1 MNLNIQKWLIR
12 ITALCLMAFLNA
24 CSKEAEETLPTA
36 DVRVGFVVDKEDSR
50 TRTSL
55 DASSGLFS
63 WEESDK
69 ISLWAKDAGGEF
81 VLNAQE
87 FSVSALGYGTGQAY
101 FTSTIAA
108 PMAEGDYSYFIC
120 YPLPTSV
127 QDNNLTF
134 MLDAVQDGK
143 AGNGSGICLSGW
155 TAGPAL
161 PRVDISAPLGESAMP
176 RAGMHHILHYLK
188 FYIPQGCNLLG
199 EEIESLEFTMPQ
211 AVAGTVTVDLTDGSA
226 SLSDAVST
234 VSIEP
239 QSPFGEESYV
249 SAAIYPP
256 SVAYGEHDVMNV
268 SLYSANHYS
277 DLTPIIL
284 NGRTFPAGHITG
296 VPLRPYEIKDYFSL
310 TFTLAGNNL
319 GQDVQKLT
327 LTLPEGVNWPDSGS
341 NVLEYADADGSL
353 FLVGESFRLSTRSR
367 SAFSAL
373 SGQSVS
379 VSYESADAIV
389 SETLILP
396 DLSSAVSAGA
406 ELHCPYLLFEDF
418 SGIVSFN
425 SGDKHSASNL
435 GDKSP
440 YTFGDGWSVA
450 RAGGSEGK
458 AVRMAAHRE
467 WMATY
472 DSRCDSAPLRGI
484 KDGSSVDVVLTF
496 NYSMNREEGGLGSA
510 PKLGATVHVG
520 WNDNLDGIS
529 SDNTSGTFVESFH
542 VNENTGSY
550 DYIDKEHSTAIPGM
564 TNARR
569 ISWREVADGTSG
581 TSNGTYWLYLDN
593 VRVSIAQ
600 Q

>member
-1 MNLNIQKWLIR
+1 
-12 ITALCLMAFLNA
+12 
-24 CSKEAEETLPTA
+24 
-36 DVRVGFVVDKEDSR
+36 
-50 TRTSL
+50 
-55 DASSGLFS
+55 
-63 WEESDK
+63 
-69 ISLWAKDAGGEF
+69 
-81 VLNAQE
+81 
-87 FSVSALGYGTGQAY
+87 
-101 FTSTIAA
+101 
-108 PMAEGDYSYFIC
+108 
-120 YPLPTSV
+120 
-127 QDNNLTF
+127 
-134 MLDAVQDGK
+134 ML
-143 AGNGSGICLSGW
+143 
-155 TAGPAL
+155 
-161 PRVDISAPLGESAMP
+161 
-176 RAGMHHILHYLK
+176 RAGMHHILHYLR

-199 EEIESLEFTMPQ
+199 EAVESIEFTMPQ

-226 SLSDAVST
+226 SLSDGVTTISL
-234 VSIEP
+234 EP
-239 QSPFGEESYV
+239 QAPFGEESYV

-353 FLVGESFRLSTRSR
+353 LLVGESFRISTRSESDFR
-367 SAFSAL
+367 AL
-373 SGQSVS
+373 SGQGVT

-389 SETLILP
+389 SGVLTLP
-396 DLSSAVSAGA
+396 DLSTAVSAGA

-418 SGIVSFN
+418 SGIISFN
-425 SGDKHSASNL
+425 SGDKHSASNM

-496 NYSMNREEGGLGSA
+496 SYSMNREEGGLGSA

-529 SDNTSGTFVESFH
+529 SGNTSGTFVESFH
-542 VNENTGSY
+542 VNEETGSY
-550 DYIDKEHSTAIPGM
+550 DNIDKEHSTAIPGM
-564 TNARR
+564 NNARR

-593 VRVSIAQ
+593 VRVSIAKQ
-600 Q
+600 

>member
-24 CSKEAEETLPTA
+24 CSKEAEEKLP
-36 DVRVGFVVDKEDSR
+36 DGEVKVGVILGNGRSS
-50 TRTSL
+50 TRTTL

-69 ISLWAKDAGGEF
+69 VSLWAKDAGGEF

-87 FSVSALGYGTGQAY
+87 FSVTALGYGTGQAY

-161 PRVDISAPLGESAMP
+161 PRVDTSAPLGESAMP

-211 AVAGTVTVDLTDGSA
+211 AVAGTVTVNLTDGSA
-226 SLSDAVST
+226 SLSDAVTT

-239 QSPFGEESYV
+239 QNPFGEESYV

-256 SVAYGEHDVMNV
+256 ATAYGEHDVMNV
-268 SLYSANHYS
+268 TLYSANHYS
-277 DLTPIIL
+277 DITPIIL
-284 NGRTFPAGHITG
+284 QGRTFPAGHITG
-296 VPLRPYEIKDYFSL
+296 VPLRPSEIKDYFSL

-353 FLVGESFRLSTRSR
+353 FLVGESFRISTRSESDFR
-367 SAFSAL
+367 AL
-373 SGQSVS
+373 SGQGVT

-389 SETLILP
+389 SGVLTLP
-396 DLSSAVSAGA
+396 DLSTAVSAGA

-529 SDNTSGTFVESFH
+529 SGNTSGTFVESFH
-542 VNENTGSY
+542 VNEDTGSY
-550 DYIDKEHSTAIPGM
+550 DNIDKEHSTAIPGM

-569 ISWREVADGTSG
+569 ISWREVADGSSG

>member
-69 ISLWAKDAGGEF
+69 VSLWAKDAGGEF

-396 DLSSAVSAGA
+396 DLSTAVSAGA

-529 SDNTSGTFVESFH
+529 SGNTSGTFVESFH

-550 DYIDKEHSTAIPGM
+550 DNIDKEHSTAIPGM

-593 VRVSIAQ
+593 VRVSIAKQ
-600 Q
+600 

>member
-1 MNLNIQKWLIR
+1 MTLNTQKRIIR
-12 ITALCLMAFLNA
+12 ITAFCLMTFLNA
-24 CSKEAEETLPTA
+24 CTKETEEALPTA

-69 ISLWAKDAGGEF
+69 VSLWAKDAGGEF

-87 FSVSALGYGTGQAY
+87 FSVTALGYSTGQAY

-161 PRVDISAPLGESAMP
+161 PRVDTSAPLGESAMP

-256 SVAYGEHDVMNV
+256 ATAYGEHDVMNV
-268 SLYSANHYS
+268 TLYSANHYS
-277 DLTPIIL
+277 DITPIIL
-284 NGRTFPAGHITG
+284 RGRSFPAGHITG
-296 VPLRPYEIKDYFSL
+296 VPLRPSEIKDYYSL
-310 TFTLAGNNL
+310 TFTLSGNSL
-319 GQDVQKLT
+319 GQDVKKLT

-353 FLVGESFRLSTRSR
+353 FLVGESFRLSTRSESDFR
-367 SAFSAL
+367 AL
-373 SGQSVS
+373 SGQGVT

-389 SETLILP
+389 SGVLTLP
-396 DLSSAVSAGA
+396 DLSTAVSAGA

-425 SGDKHSASNL
+425 SGDKHSDSNM

-450 RAGGSEGK
+450 RAGGSDGK

-467 WMATY
+467 TSVTY

-496 NYSMNREEGGLGSA
+496 NYSMNREEGGIGSG

-520 WNDNLDGIS
+520 WNDNLNGIS
-529 SDNTSGTFVESFH
+529 SGNTSGTFVESFY

-550 DYIDKEHSTAIPGM
+550 DNIDKEHSTAIPGM

-569 ISWREVADGTSG
+569 ISWREVADSKISLT
-581 TSNGTYWLYLDN
+581 NGTYWLYLDN

>member
-69 ISLWAKDAGGEF
+69 VSLWAKDAGGEF

-396 DLSSAVSAGA
+396 DLSTAVSAGA

-496 NYSMNREEGGLGSA
+496 SYSMNREEGGLGSA

-542 VNENTGSY
+542 VNEETGSY
-550 DYIDKEHSTAIPGM
+550 DNIDKEHSTAIPGM

-593 VRVSIAQ
+593 VRVSIAKQ
-600 Q
+600 

>member
-542 VNENTGSY
+542 VNEETGSY
-550 DYIDKEHSTAIPGM
+550 DNIDKEHSTAIPGM

-593 VRVSIAQ
+593 VRVSIAKQ
-600 Q
+600 

>member
-284 NGRTFPAGHITG
+284 QGRTFPAGHITG
-296 VPLRPYEIKDYFSL
+296 VPLRPSEIKDYFSL

-396 DLSSAVSAGA
+396 DLSTAVSAGA

-529 SDNTSGTFVESFH
+529 SGNTSGTFVESFH
-542 VNENTGSY
+542 VNEETGSY
-550 DYIDKEHSTAIPGM
+550 DNIDKEHSTAIPGM

-593 VRVSIAQ
+593 VRVSIAKQ
-600 Q
+600 

>member
-1 MNLNIQKWLIR
+1 M
-12 ITALCLMAFLNA
+12 
-24 CSKEAEETLPTA
+24 
-36 DVRVGFVVDKEDSR
+36 
-50 TRTSL
+50 
-55 DASSGLFS
+55 
-63 WEESDK
+63 ES
-69 ISLWAKDAGGEF
+69 I
-81 VLNAQE
+81 
-87 FSVSALGYGTGQAY
+87 
-101 FTSTIAA
+101 
-108 PMAEGDYSYFIC
+108 
-120 YPLPTSV
+120 
-127 QDNNLTF
+127 
-134 MLDAVQDGK
+134 
-143 AGNGSGICLSGW
+143 
-155 TAGPAL
+155 
-161 PRVDISAPLGESAMP
+161 
-176 RAGMHHILHYLK
+176 
-188 FYIPQGCNLLG
+188 
-199 EEIESLEFTMPQ
+199 EFTMPQ

-226 SLSDAVST
+226 SLSDGVTTISL
-234 VSIEP
+234 EP
-239 QSPFGEESYV
+239 QAPFGEESYV

-268 SLYSANHYS
+268 TLYSANHYS
-277 DLTPIIL
+277 DITPIIL
-284 NGRTFPAGHITG
+284 RGRTFPAGHITG
-296 VPLRPYEIKDYFSL
+296 VPLRPSEIKDYFSL

-353 FLVGESFRLSTRSR
+353 LLVGESFRISTRSESDFR
-367 SAFSAL
+367 AL
-373 SGQSVS
+373 SGQGVT

-389 SETLILP
+389 SGVLTLP
-396 DLSSAVSAGA
+396 DLSTAVSAGA

-425 SGDKHSASNL
+425 SGDKHSDSNM

-450 RAGGSEGK
+450 RAGGSDGK

-467 WMATY
+467 TSVTY

-496 NYSMNREEGGLGSA
+496 NYSMNREEGGIGSG

-520 WNDNLDGIS
+520 WNDNLNGIS
-529 SDNTSGTFVESFH
+529 SGNTSGTFVESFY

-550 DYIDKEHSTAIPGM
+550 DNIDKEHSTAIPGM

-593 VRVSIAQ
+593 VRVSIAKQ
-600 Q
+600 

>member
-24 CSKEAEETLPTA
+24 CSKEAEETLP
-36 DVRVGFVVDKEDSR
+36 DGEVKVGVILGNGRSSTK
-50 TRTSL
+50 TSL

-69 ISLWAKDAGGEF
+69 VALWARDGNGDYA
-81 VLNAQE
+81 LNAQE
-87 FSVSALGYGTGQAY
+87 FSISAPGFDADQAY

-155 TAGPAL
+155 TSGPAL
-161 PRVDISAPLGESAMP
+161 PQVDGSAPQGESGML
-176 RAGMHHILHYLK
+176 RAGMHHILHYLR

-199 EEIESLEFTMPQ
+199 EAVESIEFTMPQ

-226 SLSDAVST
+226 SLSDGVTTISL
-234 VSIEP
+234 EP
-239 QSPFGEESYV
+239 QAPFGEESYV

-284 NGRTFPAGHITG
+284 NGRTFPSGHITG

-353 FLVGESFRLSTRSR
+353 FLVGESFRISTRSESDFR
-367 SAFSAL
+367 AL
-373 SGQSVS
+373 SGQGVT

-389 SETLILP
+389 SGVLTLP
-396 DLSSAVSAGA
+396 DLSTAVSAGA

-496 NYSMNREEGGLGSA
+496 SYSMNREEGGLGSA

-529 SDNTSGTFVESFH
+529 SGNTSGTFVESFH
-542 VNENTGSY
+542 VNEDTGSY
-550 DYIDKEHSTAIPGM
+550 DNIDKEHSTAIPGM

-593 VRVSIAQ
+593 VRVSIAKQ
-600 Q
+600 

>member
-24 CSKEAEETLPTA
+24 CSKEAEETLP
-36 DVRVGFVVDKEDSR
+36 DGEVKVGVILGNGRSS

-69 ISLWAKDAGGEF
+69 VSLWAKDAGGEF

-87 FSVSALGYGTGQAY
+87 FSVTALGYGTGQAY

-155 TAGPAL
+155 TSGPAL
-161 PRVDISAPLGESAMP
+161 PQVDGSAPQGESGML
-176 RAGMHHILHYLK
+176 RAGMHHILHYLR

-199 EEIESLEFTMPQ
+199 EAVESIEFTMPQ

-226 SLSDAVST
+226 SLSDGVTTISL
-234 VSIEP
+234 EP
-239 QSPFGEESYV
+239 RAPFGEESYV

-284 NGRTFPAGHITG
+284 RGRTFPAGHITG
-296 VPLRPYEIKDYFSL
+296 VPLRPSEIKDYFSL

-353 FLVGESFRLSTRSR
+353 LLVGASFRISTRSESDFR
-367 SAFSAL
+367 AL
-373 SGQSVS
+373 SGQGVT

-389 SETLILP
+389 SGVLTLP
-396 DLSSAVSAGA
+396 DLSTAVSAGA

-425 SGDKHSASNL
+425 SGDKHSDSNM

-450 RAGGSEGK
+450 RAGGSDGK

-467 WMATY
+467 TSVTY

-496 NYSMNREEGGLGSA
+496 NYSMNREEGGIGSG

-520 WNDNLDGIS
+520 WNDNLNGIS
-529 SDNTSGTFVESFH
+529 SGNTSGTFVESFH
-542 VNENTGSY
+542 VNEDTGSY
-550 DYIDKEHSTAIPGM
+550 DNIDKEHSTAIPGM

-569 ISWREVADGTSG
+569 ISWREVADSKISLT
-581 TSNGTYWLYLDN
+581 NGTYWLYLDN
-593 VRVSIAQ
+593 VRVSIAKQ
-600 Q
+600 

>member
-1 MNLNIQKWLIR
+1 
-12 ITALCLMAFLNA
+12 MAFLNA

>member
-529 SDNTSGTFVESFH
+529 SGNTSGTFVESFH
-542 VNENTGSY
+542 VNEETGSY
-550 DYIDKEHSTAIPGM
+550 DNIDKEHSTAIPGM

-593 VRVSIAQ
+593 VRVSIAKQ
-600 Q
+600 

>member
-24 CSKEAEETLPTA
+24 CSKEAEETLP
-36 DVRVGFVVDKEDSR
+36 DGEVKVGVILGNGRSS
-50 TRTSL
+50 TRTTL

-69 ISLWAKDAGGEF
+69 VSLWAKDAGGEF

-155 TAGPAL
+155 TSGPAL
-161 PRVDISAPLGESAMP
+161 PRVDTSAPLGESAMP

-239 QSPFGEESYV
+239 QNPFGEESYV

-268 SLYSANHYS
+268 TLYSANHYS
-277 DLTPIIL
+277 DITPIIL
-284 NGRTFPAGHITG
+284 RGRTFPAGHITG
-296 VPLRPYEIKDYFSL
+296 VPLRPSEIKDYFSL

-353 FLVGESFRLSTRSR
+353 LLVGESFRISTRSESDFR
-367 SAFSAL
+367 AL
-373 SGQSVS
+373 SGQGVT

-396 DLSSAVSAGA
+396 DLSSAVSASA
-406 ELHCPYLLFEDF
+406 QLHCPYLLFEDF

-425 SGDKHSASNL
+425 SGDKHSDSNM

-529 SDNTSGTFVESFH
+529 SGNTSGTFVESFH
-542 VNENTGSY
+542 VNEETGSY
-550 DYIDKEHSTAIPGM
+550 DNIDKEHSTAIPGM

>member
-24 CSKEAEETLPTA
+24 CSKEAEETLP
-36 DVRVGFVVDKEDSR
+36 DGEVKVGFVVDKEDSR

-55 DASSGLFS
+55 DAFSGRFS

-69 ISLWAKDAGGEF
+69 VALWAKDAGGEF

-108 PMAEGDYSYFIC
+108 PMTEGDYSYFIC
-120 YPLPTSV
+120 YPVPSSVLGTS
-127 QDNNLTF
+127 LAF
-134 MLDAVQDGK
+134 KLGARQDGK

-161 PRVDISAPLGESAMP
+161 PRVDTSAPLGESAMP

-234 VSIEP
+234 VIIEP

-256 SVAYGEHDVMNV
+256 ATAYGEHDVMNV
-268 SLYSANHYS
+268 TLYSANHYS
-277 DLTPIIL
+277 DITPIIL
-284 NGRTFPAGHITG
+284 RGRTFPAGHITG
-296 VPLRPYEIKDYFSL
+296 VPLRPSEIKDYFSL

-353 FLVGESFRLSTRSR
+353 LLVGESFRISTRSESDFR
-367 SAFSAL
+367 AL
-373 SGQSVS
+373 SGQGVT

-389 SETLILP
+389 SGVLTLP
-396 DLSSAVSAGA
+396 DLSTAVSAGA

-529 SDNTSGTFVESFH
+529 SGNTSGTFVESFH
-542 VNENTGSY
+542 VNEDTGSY
-550 DYIDKEHSTAIPGM
+550 DNIDKEHSTAIPDM

>member
-24 CSKEAEETLPTA
+24 CSKEAEETLP
-36 DVRVGFVVDKEDSR
+36 DGEVKVGFVVDKEDSR

-55 DASSGLFS
+55 DAFSGRFS

-256 SVAYGEHDVMNV
+256 ATAYGEHDVMNV
-268 SLYSANHYS
+268 TLYSANHYS
-277 DLTPIIL
+277 DITPIIL
-284 NGRTFPAGHITG
+284 RGRTFPAGHITG
-296 VPLRPYEIKDYFSL
+296 VPLRPSEIKDYFSL

-327 LTLPEGVNWPDSGS
+327 LTLPEGVYWPDSGS

-353 FLVGESFRLSTRSR
+353 LLVGESFRISTRSESDFR
-367 SAFSAL
+367 AL
-373 SGQSVS
+373 SGQGVT

-389 SETLILP
+389 SETLTLP
-396 DLSSAVSAGA
+396 DLSTAVSAGA

-425 SGDKHSASNL
+425 SGDKHSDSNM

-450 RAGGSEGK
+450 RAGGSDGK

-467 WMATY
+467 TSVTY

-496 NYSMNREEGGLGSA
+496 NYSMNREEGGIGSG

-520 WNDNLDGIS
+520 WNDNLNGIS
-529 SDNTSGTFVESFH
+529 SGNTSGTFVESFY

-550 DYIDKEHSTAIPGM
+550 DNIDKEHSTAIPGM

-569 ISWREVADGTSG
+569 ISWREVADSKISLT
-581 TSNGTYWLYLDN
+581 NGTYWLYLDN

>member
-1 MNLNIQKWLIR
+1 
-12 ITALCLMAFLNA
+12 
-24 CSKEAEETLPTA
+24 
-36 DVRVGFVVDKEDSR
+36 
-50 TRTSL
+50 
-55 DASSGLFS
+55 
-63 WEESDK
+63 
-69 ISLWAKDAGGEF
+69 
-81 VLNAQE
+81 
-87 FSVSALGYGTGQAY
+87 
-101 FTSTIAA
+101 
-108 PMAEGDYSYFIC
+108 
-120 YPLPTSV
+120 
-127 QDNNLTF
+127 
-134 MLDAVQDGK
+134 ML
-143 AGNGSGICLSGW
+143 
-155 TAGPAL
+155 
-161 PRVDISAPLGESAMP
+161 
-176 RAGMHHILHYLK
+176 RAGMHHILHYLR

-199 EEIESLEFTMPQ
+199 EAVESIEFTMPQ

-226 SLSDAVST
+226 SLSDGVTTISL
-234 VSIEP
+234 EP
-239 QSPFGEESYV
+239 QAPFGEESYV

-353 FLVGESFRLSTRSR
+353 LLVGESFRISTRSESDFR
-367 SAFSAL
+367 AL
-373 SGQSVS
+373 SGQGVT

-389 SETLILP
+389 SGVLTLP
-396 DLSSAVSAGA
+396 DLSTAVSAGA

-425 SGDKHSASNL
+425 SGDKHSASNV

-529 SDNTSGTFVESFH
+529 SGNTSGTFVESFH
-542 VNENTGSY
+542 VNEDTGSY
-550 DYIDKEHSTAIPGM
+550 DNIDKEHSTAIPGM

-593 VRVSIAQ
+593 VRVSIAKQ
-600 Q
+600 